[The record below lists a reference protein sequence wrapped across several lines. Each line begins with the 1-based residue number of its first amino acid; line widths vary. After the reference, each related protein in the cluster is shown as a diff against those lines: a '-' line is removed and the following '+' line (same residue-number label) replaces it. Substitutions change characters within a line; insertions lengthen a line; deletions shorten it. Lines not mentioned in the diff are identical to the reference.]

1 MKYIE
6 YHNLVD
12 REGWDQGPW
21 DSEPDKI
28 QFVDKETSLPCLI
41 RRNN

>member
-28 QFVDKETSLPCLI
+28 QLI
-41 RRNN
+41 ILLEVLWK